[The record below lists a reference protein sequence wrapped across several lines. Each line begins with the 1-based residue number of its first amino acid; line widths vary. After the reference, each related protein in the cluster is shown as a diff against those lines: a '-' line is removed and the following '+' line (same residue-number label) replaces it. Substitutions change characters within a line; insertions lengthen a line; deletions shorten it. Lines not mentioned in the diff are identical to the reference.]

1 MRLQARGAS
10 LRTARRN
17 CRLPAVFNGHMK
29 RFTFALAAV
38 IALLAA
44 AATTWAV
51 TTSAPPL
58 GSQIGSSVALGAP
71 KTAIKS
77 PACPSGVTPTN
88 CLIVMTRSTG
98 IPTLVDGVKSPLRVN
113 KPGEIVSFTIGLA
126 QLSSTPAT
134 QASYIKNLNSLYG
147 GVTEAQL
154 TILKYANNQRW
165 TVVAQGPLE
174 KLQPYLGYI
183 VQFPLSK
190 PIPVTTGET
199 VALTVP
205 TWAPILSYQLTPSS
219 YAYRQSR
226 SSNCKTPAPTQTAQF
241 IVGQTTY
248 YGCLYPGTRVEY
260 GATELTN
267 PVAPTTSTQTTTTTK
282 KK

>member
-1 MRLQARGAS
+1 
-10 LRTARRN
+10 
-17 CRLPAVFNGHMK
+17 MK
-29 RFTFALAAV
+29 RFTFALVAV

-51 TTSAPPL
+51 TSSAPPL
-58 GSQIGSSVALGAP
+58 GSQIGSSVQLGAP
-71 KTAIKS
+71 KSPVKA
-77 PACPSGVTPTN
+77 PACPAGVQPKD
-88 CLIVMTRSTG
+88 CLIVMTRATG
-98 IPTLVDGVKSPLRVN
+98 IPTLIDGVKSPMRVS
-113 KPGEIVSFTIGLA
+113 KPGEIVSFTVGLA
-126 QLSSTPAT
+126 QLSSSPTT
-134 QASYIKNLNSLYG
+134 QTSYIKNLNSLYG
-147 GVTEAQL
+147 GATEAQL

-174 KLQPYLGYI
+174 KLQPYLGYV
-183 VQFPLSK
+183 VQFPLPK

-226 SSNCKTPAPTQTAQF
+226 STNCKSPAPTQTSQF

-267 PVAPTTSTQTTTTTK
+267 PVAPSSTNTTTTK